1 MVSLLLVP
9 VMPAS
14 LPRAVSQV
22 QAVDHTYQ
30 RHPGSLLKRQVP
42 NPTSDALDLTLGRWD
57 GALSRSTGAQ
67 GIVTHTPTL
76 DSSGLEPRASSRLVL
91 GGGLADV

>member
-9 VMPAS
+9 VMPVS

-42 NPTSDALDLTLGRWD
+42 NPTSDALDPTLGRWV
-57 GALSRSTGAQ
+57 GALSTSTGAQ